1 MKRALF
7 ICYLLFFINSILFAQ
22 EKDSLVYFSDLTFRN
37 KTEKTIF
44 QNLNKGSKNID
55 LLRLFLLIKPT
66 EDSASIEPSIKLFDE
81 LITQIKSAILD
92 GNNELK
98 ITQIKAI
105 VSKAYLKSSKFNCTF
120 QETLEQGFYD
130 CYTAAALYGL
140 VFSKLNIPFQIIEN
154 KSGVI
159 LQAFPSSDKI
169 EIKMNTSDARCFGYS
184 EHFRDK
190 WSKSMFYSK
199 LIPYNEFE
207 KGYSDTL
214 FEKYYFNLSS
224 YTLIDLAGVMLCNLS
239 LKASDERKV
248 QEAVYFIQKSY
259 FIQPNSRNAATL
271 KYHLVNALGKY
282 NYENKLDFNKLL
294 YLCSYINMKDVEITG
309 ELITSEY
316 TRFLNTQI
324 EAKFPL
330 KEVTDDYLL
339 IYHKVT
345 DKATKLN
352 LEFIFN
358 FEILKAI
365 LYRNIYQV
373 DKTNYMQKAYKIKPE
388 EQTLKSIIFEA
399 LNKELNEIKDAE
411 KALKLV
417 DSYSAK
423 FEFIEKSIS
432 SKNIK
437 ISCYLEL
444 AYKNFSNELIVEGDA
459 YLKKSEALCSQYKI
473 TPVQEVVERGYLS
486 AAKYNFNKGN
496 KVKAKEYLLK
506 GMEYAPDSKLIQ
518 DKLKLVQ

>member
-1 MKRALF
+1 MKRALL
-7 ICYLLFFINSILFAQ
+7 ICYLLFFINSILFA
-22 EKDSLVYFSDLTFRN
+22 EVTDSLVYFSDLTFRN

-55 LLRLFLLIKPT
+55 LLRLFLSIKPI

-81 LITQIKSAILD
+81 LIIQIKSAIL
-92 GNNELK
+92 NESNELK
-98 ITQIKAI
+98 ITKIKTI
-105 VSKAYLKSSKFNCTF
+105 ISNTHFKSSKLNCTF

-140 VFSKLNIPFQIIEN
+140 VFSKLNIPFEIIEN

-159 LQAFPSSDKI
+159 LEAFPSSDKI
-169 EIKMNTSDARCFGYS
+169 EIKMNISNARCFGYS

-190 WSKSMFYSK
+190 WSKSMFFSK

-214 FEKYYFNLSS
+214 FEKYYFNLPS
-224 YTLIDLAGVMLCNLS
+224 YSMIDLASIMLCNLS
-239 LKASDERKV
+239 LKASDERNV
-248 QEAVYFIQKSY
+248 QEAVYYIQKSY
-259 FIQPNSRNAATL
+259 FIQPNNRNAATL

-324 EAKFPL
+324 EAKMPL
-330 KEVTDDYLL
+330 KELANDYLL
-339 IYHKVT
+339 ISSRVNDET
-345 DKATKLN
+345 TKKN
-352 LEFIFN
+352 IEFIYN
-358 FEILKAI
+358 FEVAKAI
-365 LYRNIYQV
+365 IYRNVYT
-373 DKTNYMQKAYKIKPE
+373 TNYIKYLQNAYQIKPE
-388 EQTLKSIIFEA
+388 DQSLKSVIFEV
-399 LNKELNEIKDAE
+399 LNKELNANKDAE
-411 KALKLV
+411 IALKLV
-417 DSYSAK
+417 DDYSSK
-423 FEFIEKSIS
+423 FQFIEKSIS

-437 ISCYLEL
+437 VSCYLEL
-444 AYKNFSNELIVEGDA
+444 AYKNFSKEKFDLGDE
-459 YLKKSEALCSQYKI
+459 YLKKSEALCTQYQI
-473 TPVQEVVERGYLS
+473 TPLQEVVERGYLS

-506 GMEYAPDSKLIQ
+506 GIAYAPDSKLIQ